1 LQEGEVHV
9 LTRRERLRKVLKGA
23 RQRLRRY
30 GEPTVP
36 VFLFGE
42 MRSGTNMLLDCFDAS
57 PDTEI
62 FNETDDRAFEDYEL
76 RTPIQIEQLIASS
89 PASHVVFKPTADGNV
104 ADVIMDRHAHSRGI
118 WIYRNYVDA
127 VNSAT
132 ERWVQHN
139 EYVRLILEE
148 PEKAR
153 WRALNVSSTQMDML
167 RSHYSRKISEQ
178 SARALIWFLRNSF
191 YFECGLDRRSDIQL
205 VSYEHAVQSPERHV
219 RRAFEHC
226 GLRFE
231 PPYTRKMFESS
242 VGRLQ
247 KPEIDEAIEKLCL
260 ELLERFD
267 SRLRAR
273 V

>member
-1 LQEGEVHV
+1 V
-9 LTRRERLRKVLKGA
+9 LTRREQLRKIFKGA

-30 GEPTVP
+30 GGPKVP

-76 RTPIQIEQLIASS
+76 RTSSEIQRLIDTS

-104 ADVIMDRHAHSRGI
+104 ADAIMDRHANSRGI

-139 EYVRLILEE
+139 EYIRMILEE
-148 PEKAR
+148 PRKAR
-153 WRALNVSSTQMDML
+153 WRARNVSPNQVDML
-167 RSHYSRKISEQ
+167 RSHYSRKLSEQ
-178 SARALIWFLRNSF
+178 SARALIWYLRNRF
-191 YFECGLDRRSDIQL
+191 YFECGLDRRSDVQL
-205 VSYEHAVQSPERHV
+205 VAYERAVQAPDRHV

-226 GLRFE
+226 GLRFK
-231 PPYTRKMFESS
+231 PSYTGKMFDSS

-247 KPEIDEAIEKLCL
+247 KPEIDAGIEKLCL
-260 ELLERFD
+260 DLLEEFD
-267 SRLRAR
+267 LRLSA
-273 V
+273 

>member
-1 LQEGEVHV
+1 V
-9 LTRRERLRKVLKGA
+9 LTRRERLKKVFKGA

-30 GEPTVP
+30 GGPTVP

-76 RTPIQIEQLIASS
+76 RTPIEIERLIVSS
-89 PASHVVFKPTADGNV
+89 PASHVVFKPTADGNT
-104 ADVIMDRHAHSRGI
+104 ADAIMDGHTGSRGI

-139 EYVRLILEE
+139 EYIRLILEE

-153 WRALNVSSTQMDML
+153 WRARNVSPAQVDML
-167 RSHYSRKISEQ
+167 RSHYSRKVSEQ

-205 VSYEHAVQSPERHV
+205 VSYEQAVQSPDRHV

-231 PPYTRKMFESS
+231 PAYTRKMFESS
-242 VGRLQ
+242 VGRLH
-247 KPEIDEAIEKLCL
+247 KPEIDAAIEELCL
-260 ELLERFD
+260 ELLEKFD
-267 SRLRAR
+267 SRLPA
-273 V
+273 